1 LIKKYELKNIYL
13 FDFQPDKLTSMKS
26 INLLHRKIF
35 FTLCFASAF
44 VLGCENQKKITEP
57 EPAQDQISSKA
68 KTEDVENKFSTPTEK
83 TEPVEE
89 TVNGNYFYEGLDAK
103 CKILVMGD
111 QWTGSFTFVSGFGDE
126 YDASQAEFQTGVVR
140 GNEIFDESG
149 LVKIGYIEGKN
160 LTTTVGGQY
169 ITLKRKN

>member
-1 LIKKYELKNIYL
+1 MITRQLSHLLLSL
-13 FDFQPDKLTSMKS
+13 FL
-26 INLLHRKIF
+26 F
-35 FTLCFASAF
+35 FTAF
-44 VLGCENQKKITEP
+44 LTTGCENQKKLPEP
-57 EPAQDQISSKA
+57 EPPQSQISTEI
-68 KTEDVENKFSTPTEK
+68 KTDEVENKFSTPTEK
-83 TEPVEE
+83 NESVKE
-89 TVNGNYFYEGLDAK
+89 TVNGNYFYEGSDAR

-111 QWTGSFTFVSGFGDE
+111 LWTGSFTFVSGFGVE

-149 LVKIGYIEGKN
+149 LVKIGYIDGNN

>member
-1 LIKKYELKNIYL
+1 MINRQLSYLLLTLFLLITA
-13 FDFQPDKLTSMKS
+13 FLT
-26 INLLHRKIF
+26 
-35 FTLCFASAF
+35 T
-44 VLGCENQKKITEP
+44 GCENQNKLREP
-57 EPAQDQISSKA
+57 EPAQGKISTEI
-68 KTEDVENKFSTPTEK
+68 KTVEVENRFSTSTEK
-83 TEPVEE
+83 NEPVKE
-89 TVNGNYFYEGLDAK
+89 TVNGNYFYEGSDAK

-111 QWTGSFTFVSGFGDE
+111 LWTGSFTFVSGFGAE

-149 LVKIGYIEGKN
+149 LVKIGHIDGNN